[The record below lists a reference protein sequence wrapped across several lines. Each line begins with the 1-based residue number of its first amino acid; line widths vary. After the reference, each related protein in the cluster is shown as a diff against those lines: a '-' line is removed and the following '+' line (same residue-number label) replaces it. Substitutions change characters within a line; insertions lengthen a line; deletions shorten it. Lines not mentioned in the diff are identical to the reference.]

1 MAVVTF
7 SSTYLSSKNKTGKLV
22 PDSNGYYEIVVGGL
36 NIHNSAGDFY
46 VGDNEVKSLFDNPS
60 FVRRIQNG
68 ALKGEVG
75 HPVRGPGVSDDQF
88 LDRFLTIQETNVC
101 AHHAKVWLDTDAV
114 KDVSGRPVIAIMA
127 RTKPTGPMAR
137 VLQESLEDPNQNT
150 AFSVRGFTKDVPF
163 NGRRQRYL
171 KTIITFDYV
180 TEPGIS
186 IATKWNSPS
195 AESFSETEVKERD
208 LVKLE
213 KTIQATHVATES
225 ALLLTELSWIKNE
238 VFATDHTPLFKKW

>member
-7 SSTYLSSKNKTGKLV
+7 SSTYLSSKNKTGNLV
-22 PDSNGYYEIVVGGL
+22 PDSNGYYELVVGGL

-46 VGDNEVKSLFDNPS
+46 VGDNEVKGLFDSPS
-60 FVRRIQNG
+60 FSRRIQNG

-75 HPVRGPGVSDDQF
+75 HPVRDPGMTDDQF
-88 LDRFLTIQETNVC
+88 LDRFLTIQETNIC

-114 KDVSGRPVIAIMA
+114 KDASGRPVIAIMA
-127 RTKPTGPMAR
+127 KTKPTGPMAT
-137 VLQESLEDPNQNT
+137 VLKESLEDPNQNT
-150 AFSVRGFTKDVPF
+150 AFSVRGFTKDIPF
-163 NGRRQRYL
+163 NGRRQRFL

-195 AESFSETEVKERD
+195 IESFSETVVKERD
-208 LVKLE
+208 MVKLE
-213 KTIQATHVATES
+213 KTIAATHTATES

-238 VFATDHTPLFKKW
+238 IYEQEFTPIYRKW